1 MKVTIF
7 GMGYVGCVTAACFS
21 NLGHD
26 VTGIDVDANKVDM
39 INRSQSPIIEPGLT
53 EMIKAGV
60 SAGTLRAATDPNE
73 LGDVVLVC
81 VGTPSN
87 DNGSLG
93 LQHLLRVVERIGEML
108 RDSNRYHVVTI
119 RSTVLPGTVENIV
132 IPLLG
137 KTSSKQVGNDFGVCM
152 NPEFMRETTA
162 IEDFHNPPFTIIGQQ
177 DQRSGNVIAKLY
189 DTIKAPLERP
199 SIAEA
204 EMVKYACNAFHAT
217 KVCFANEIGNL
228 CKSMG
233 VDSHRVMEMF
243 CKDTRLNLSSYYLK
257 PGFAFG
263 GSCLPKDLRAIV
275 YQAKR
280 NDVEVPL
287 LSSLMPSNRGQIEHV
302 YHLIRRTGR
311 TKVGVLGLS
320 FKAGTD
326 DVRESPVV
334 ILIEMLIGKGYS
346 VSIYDEEVSLAKL
359 FGANKRYLVETIPHV
374 TSLME
379 SSVRKVIDKSDLVIV
394 SKKTDLFMKEIEGLA
409 GNVFIVD
416 LVRLLADYKGKTNY
430 EGISW

>member
-1 MKVTIF
+1 MKITIF

-26 VTGIDVDANKVDM
+26 VTGVDVDANKIDI

-53 EMIKAGV
+53 EIIQKGVIAGKLR
-60 SAGTLRAATDPNE
+60 GTVELKE
-73 LGDVVLVC
+73 LGDVVIVC

-87 DNGSLG
+87 ENGSLG
-93 LQHLLRVVERIGEML
+93 LKHMMRVIEQIGKIL
-108 RDSNRYHVVTI
+108 KDSNDFHVITI
-119 RSTVLPGTVENIV
+119 RSTVLPDTVENIV
-132 IPLLG
+132 IPTLEE
-137 KTSSKQVGNDFGVCM
+137 KSSKKAGRDFGVCM

-162 IEDFHNPPFTIIGQQ
+162 IDDFHNPPFTIIGQQ
-177 DQRSGNVIAKLY
+177 DQRSGDIVAKLY
-189 DTIKAPLERP
+189 DTIEAPMERV
-199 SIAEA
+199 SIMEA

-217 KVCFANEIGNL
+217 KVCFGNEIGNL

-233 VDSHRVMEMF
+233 IDSHRVMDIF

-287 LSSLMPSNRGQIEHV
+287 LSSLIPSNERQIQHAFR
-302 YHLIRRTGR
+302 LIRNSGR
-311 TKVGVLGLS
+311 TKIGVLGLS

-326 DVRESPVV
+326 DVRESPIV

-346 VSIYDEEVSLAKL
+346 VTIYDEEVSLAKL
-359 FGANKRYLVETIPHV
+359 FGANKKYLDETIPHV

-379 SSVRKVIDKSDLVIV
+379 SSVSKVLEKSDLVIV
-394 SKKTDLFMKEIEGLA
+394 SKKTSQFKQEMERMKKEIF
-409 GNVFIVD
+409 VVD
-416 LVRLLADYKGKTNY
+416 LVRIVTDYKEKSNY